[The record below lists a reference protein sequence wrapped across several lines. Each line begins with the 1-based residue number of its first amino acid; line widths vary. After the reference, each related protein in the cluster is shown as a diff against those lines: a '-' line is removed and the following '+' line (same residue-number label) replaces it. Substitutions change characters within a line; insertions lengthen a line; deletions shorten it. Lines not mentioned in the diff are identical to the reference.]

1 MHREQYDLAIQE
13 SLSPNEVQDYN
24 SRDPRH
30 YSASGAVHAD
40 HCKAMTQFLIHQ
52 SQGLRVLAATAHV
65 TWEVIRR
72 PLFVVLALLEPVIR
86 FVCILAMLSG
96 IIAAIV
102 FELSA
107 VGPSFPILG
116 MLSASLGFGFALIAY
131 YGLFSLVSR

>member
-1 MHREQYDLAIQE
+1 M
-13 SLSPNEVQDYN
+13 
-24 SRDPRH
+24 
-30 YSASGAVHAD
+30 
-40 HCKAMTQFLIHQ
+40 
-52 SQGLRVLAATAHV
+52 LAATAHV